1 MASHQQFE
9 YLKFAPSTETL
20 KEIITLLGVS
30 PRDLMRKKESAYSEN
45 NLGNSSL
52 SDKRLIALMVKNP
65 ILIERP
71 IVLAGGKAVLGRPP
85 SQVVEINE

>member
-71 IVLAGGKAVLGRPP
+71 IVLAGGKAVLGCPP
-85 SQVVEINE
+85 SQVLEIIE

>member
-85 SQVVEINE
+85 SQVLEIIE